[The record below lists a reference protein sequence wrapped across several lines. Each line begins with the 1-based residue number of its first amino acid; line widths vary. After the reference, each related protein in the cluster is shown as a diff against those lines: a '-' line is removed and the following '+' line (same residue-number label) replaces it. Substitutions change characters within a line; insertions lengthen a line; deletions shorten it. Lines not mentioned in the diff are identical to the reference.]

1 MILIRMKN
9 ITIYCPLYQERK
21 KLNYQTQKVVYSI
34 NRLLLKIDMI
44 SWMVMNGMDVMPM
57 ESMQP
62 REPPPEI
69 VTESADVSIKRKL
82 NTPDDEEERKKQRL
96 QRNREIARKCR
107 EKKKEKQLELEA
119 ELQCLRQKNTELK
132 GMLER
137 NNVRENREDGQ
148 RQKLAKLEE
157 LLSSNSPKTEEIQSI
172 MKSYYES
179 WSEFGEVRN
188 QQIIWH
194 LNQLKRVLLPAQLT
208 KMTIWSLQ
216 QDDEFYDV
224 TLNNAT
230 HGGSIWDILV
240 NTINLTKEQQTKII
254 GFRNA
259 VKQQRRNLAEA
270 LTTMDTIAKNVKD
283 ILESMTSQMVKIM
296 EILSP
301 IQQAKFLTWMNQNA
315 TSIMSNVKNSSKR
328 NESLHI

>member
-1 MILIRMKN
+1 
-9 ITIYCPLYQERK
+9 
-21 KLNYQTQKVVYSI
+21 
-34 NRLLLKIDMI
+34 
-44 SWMVMNGMDVMPM
+44 M
-57 ESMQP
+57 ESLKNKNAELRGMIEKQADHQNKIGLQ
-62 REPPPEI
+62 RVKLSQLKSLMLEENPPEK
-69 VTESADVSIKRKL
+69 EIK
-82 NTPDDEEERKKQRL
+82 D
-96 QRNREIARKCR
+96 
-107 EKKKEKQLELEA
+107 
-119 ELQCLRQKNTELK
+119 
-132 GMLER
+132 
-137 NNVRENREDGQ
+137 
-148 RQKLAKLEE
+148 
-157 LLSSNSPKTEEIQSI
+157 I
-172 MKSYYES
+172 MKSYYEN
-179 WSEFGEVRN
+179 WSEFGAVRN